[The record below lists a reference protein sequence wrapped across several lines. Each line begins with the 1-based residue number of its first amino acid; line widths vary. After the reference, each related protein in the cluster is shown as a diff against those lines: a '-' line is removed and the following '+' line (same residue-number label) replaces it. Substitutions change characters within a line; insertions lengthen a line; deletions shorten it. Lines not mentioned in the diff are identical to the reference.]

1 MRQISAP
8 RRTARV
14 VPRLLAAAILA
25 LSPALA
31 GCGGS
36 AGTGA
41 GERDAPTSTSEAEP
55 AGADVSVTMSN
66 PAPGSDAGADRSPP
80 GDRAWVIFGAD
91 TVVAEVART
100 ADERAEGLMYREEV
114 PDGTGMLFVFDD
126 SRVRSFW
133 MKNTFVDLDIAHI
146 DPSYVIVDI
155 KQMEAES
162 EEAVEGAAPAMFA
175 LEVRQGWFAE
185 HGIEVGDTA
194 KIAFGR

>member
-1 MRQISAP
+1 MRQVSAH
-8 RRTARV
+8 RRTAWF
-14 VPRLLAAAILA
+14 VPRLVAAAILA

-31 GCGGS
+31 GCNGS
-36 AGTGA
+36 AGA
-41 GERDAPTSTSEAEP
+41 GGGEGDAATSTSEAEP
-55 AGADVSVTMSN
+55 AGADGSGTVSS
-66 PAPGSDAGADRSPP
+66 PAPGSGDEVDRSPP

-126 SRVRSFW
+126 SRVRAFW
-133 MKNTFVDLDIAHI
+133 MKNTFVDLDIAYL

-155 KQMEAES
+155 VQMQAGS
-162 EEAVEGAAPAMFA
+162 EDPVEGAAPAMFA

>member
-1 MRQISAP
+1 MRRIPAR
-8 RRTARV
+8 RRTLRV
-14 VPRLLAAAILA
+14 VPRLLARAILT
-25 LSPALA
+25 LSTVLA
-31 GCGGS
+31 GCSGS
-36 AGTGA
+36 AGAGGA
-41 GERDAPTSTSEAEP
+41 EGSAAASTSEAEP
-55 AGADVSVTMSN
+55 AQSRRLARGPASTSASTADV
-66 PAPGSDAGADRSPP
+66 DRSPP
-80 GDRAWVIFGAD
+80 SDRAWVIFGAD

-100 ADERAEGLMYREEV
+100 PDERAEGLMYREAV
-114 PDGTGMLFVFDD
+114 PDGTGMLFIFDD

-133 MKNTFVDLDIAHI
+133 MKNTFVDLDIAYI

-185 HGIEVGDTA
+185 HGIEIGDTA